1 MLTRKMK
8 DSGIEW
14 IGKIPEDWN
23 VVKLKNII
31 SFINGFAFKSNQF
44 TTEKTNANQIIT
56 ISSFNHYK
64 IDEDK
69 ITYSIEK
76 IDKLYNYELKENDIL
91 FAMSGGTVGKNLY
104 IDEIPGGTYFINQR
118 VGIIRSKIN
127 KLIYFNLN
135 NKIFDEYTKLLSA
148 GSAQPNI
155 SGSDIGE
162 FRITLPPAEKIQKLS
177 YVLDNLESKVNNI
190 ITETK
195 QSIEE
200 LKKYKQSL
208 ITEAVTKG
216 LDPNVEMKDS
226 GIKWIGKIP
235 KHWFITRPNRI
246 STIVRGNSAF
256 QKSDMEKTG
265 EYVAVQYGQV
275 YKLNELDDKYQLYI
289 DEEFYKDDQV
299 VQKGDTILVS
309 TSETIEDLGHSCFYN
324 RKDIGLLGGEQLC
337 LKPNKKVLFDK
348 FLYYATTYFNL
359 ELNQYATGLKV
370 YRFKLDDLK
379 KINMIVP
386 PTIEEQ
392 RQIVSYLDEQ
402 TSRIDKLI
410 EDKTKVIEELEN
422 YKKFLIYE
430 YVTGKKEV

>member
-14 IGKIPEDWN
+14 IGKVPEDWDISKIGSHYIERTDKVSDLEFEPLSVTKN
-23 VVKLKNII
+23 GIVPQLETAAKSSNHNNRKLVLKND
-31 SFINGFAFKSNQF
+31 FVINSRSDRKMSAG
-44 TTEKTNANQIIT
+44 
-56 ISSFNHYK
+56 ISSMDGSVSVINTVLYSK
-64 IDEDK
+64 TIDRD
-69 ITYSIEK
+69 
-76 IDKLYNYELKENDIL
+76 
-91 FAMSGGTVGKNLY
+91 
-104 IDEIPGGTYFINQR
+104 
-118 VGIIRSKIN
+118 
-127 KLIYFNLN
+127 
-135 NKIFDEYTKLLSA
+135 YTKYLLKNYAFAEEFYRWGTGIVDDLWSTKWLKMK
-148 GSAQPNI
+148 NI
-155 SGSDIGE
+155 SIPVPPKEKQKQIGAVID
-162 FRITLPPAEKIQKLS
+162 RLTQ
-177 YVLDNLESKVNNI
+177 NTNNI
-190 ITETK
+190 ITETQ
-195 QSIEE
+195 QSIKE

-226 GIKWIGKIP
+226 RIEWIGKIP
-235 KHWFITRPNRI
+235 KHWLITRPNRI
-246 STIVRGNSAF
+246 TTIVRGNTGF
-256 QKSDMEKTG
+256 QKVNMKNTG
-265 EYVAVQYGQV
+265 DYVAVQYGQV
-275 YKLNELDDKYQLYI
+275 YKLNVLDEKYQLYV
-289 DEEFYKDDQV
+289 DGKFYKEDQV

-309 TSETIEDLGHSCFYN
+309 TSETMEDLGHSCFYN

-379 KINMIVP
+379 KISMIVP

-402 TSRIDKLI
+402 TARIDKLI
-410 EDKTKVIEELEN
+410 EDKTKVIEELED
-422 YKKFLIYE
+422 YKKSLIYE